1 MKPSK
6 SKFFILLGI
15 IAAFVAIAIL
25 GMGDSVKSVR
35 KMRYGIDIRGGIE
48 AVFEADGI
56 DRKPTASELD
66 SARTIIEA
74 RLDSKNIADREVTI
88 DKEGGYIIVR
98 YPWKSGETSF
108 NPEEAIAELGE
119 MAKLT
124 FRDPDGNVLIEGKN
138 IISAKPGQDTS
149 GVGTQYLV
157 SLTFD
162 TKGAKLFE
170 EATGNLIGKSMGIYM
185 DEEQISNPV
194 VQTKISGGK
203 AVIDNMKSYK
213 EAKELADKINAGALP
228 FSLKTTNFSTIS
240 PTLGNQA
247 LHIMVI
253 AGAIAIALI
262 CVFMIIMYKLP
273 GIIACLTLIL
283 QVALQLLSVSVPQYT
298 LTLTGIAGVILSIGM
313 AVDTNIII
321 SERIA
326 DEIKK
331 GLTVRA
337 AVRNGYKNAFSSV
350 FDGNFTTAIVA
361 IILMIFGSG
370 SMLSFGYTLLMG
382 MIFNLIVGV
391 SVSKNLL
398 LGILEFKKFNKEKFF
413 ARKKDTKIRKFYENK
428 KIYALISGTLI
439 VVGIVFSFVNGVKLD
454 TQFTGGVV
462 LTYAVENDVDTA
474 TVKDAISDI
483 TDRPITVQISNN
495 RQNDEKQIIVTLAG
509 NGGISPEEQK
519 SITEGLNTTCKA
531 TLSETY
537 AVEPYIGAKAL
548 KNSGIAILL
557 SIIFIILYVWIRFS
571 SIHGLAAGITGM
583 IALLHDVMIVFFA
596 FVVFKIPLND
606 SFVAVTLTIIGYS
619 INDTIVIYDRIR
631 ENSGIN
637 PKLDKI
643 TLINESISQTFRRS
657 VNTSITTGMCVLI
670 ILIAS
675 YIFQITTITEFALPM
690 FVGVISGCYST
701 ICIASIIWGM
711 WELRKI
717 KKNKTD
723 SKGKNP
729 KNSMA

>member
-35 KMRYGIDIRGGIE
+35 EMRYGIDIRGGVE
-48 AVFEADGI
+48 AVFEADGV

-74 RLDSKNIADREVTI
+74 RLDAKNIADREVTI
-88 DKEGGYIIVR
+88 DKNGGYIIVR
-98 YPWKSGETSF
+98 FPWKSGETNF
-108 NPEEAIAELGE
+108 KPEEAIAELGE

-149 GVGTQYLV
+149 GVSRQYLV

-162 TKGAKLFE
+162 TKGTQLFE
-170 EATGNLIGKSMGIYM
+170 EATGNLVGKNMGIYM
-185 DEEQISNPV
+185 DEEQISNPMV
-194 VQTKISGGK
+194 KTKISGGK
-203 AVIDNMKSYK
+203 AVIDNMATYK

-228 FSLKTTNFSTIS
+228 FSLKTSNFSTIS

-247 LHIMVI
+247 LHIMII
-253 AGAIAIALI
+253 AGGIAFLLI
-262 CVFMIIMYKLP
+262 CLFMIFMYKLP
-273 GIIACLTLIL
+273 GIIACLTLVL

-350 FDGNFTTAIVA
+350 FDGNLTTAIVA

-398 LGILEFKKFNKEKFF
+398 LGILEFKKLNKEKYF
-413 ARKKDTKIRKFYENK
+413 ARKKETKIRKFFESRK
-428 KIYALISGTLI
+428 KYALISGTLL
-439 VVGIVFSFVNGVKLD
+439 VLGIIFIFVNGVKLD

-462 LTYAVENDVDTA
+462 LTYTVEDDVKTT
-474 TVKDAISDI
+474 TVQDSISKI
-483 TDRPITVQISNN
+483 TDRPVTVQISNN
-495 RQNDEKQIIVTLAG
+495 RQNDEKQIVVTLAG
-509 NGGISPEEQK
+509 NGGISPDEQN
-519 SITEGLNTTCKA
+519 SITEGLNKSCNA

-548 KNSGIAILL
+548 KNAGLAIVL
-557 SIIFIILYVWIRFS
+557 SFIFIILYVWVRFS

-583 IALLHDVMIVFFA
+583 LALLHDVLIVFFA

-619 INDTIVIYDRIR
+619 INDTIVVYDRIR
-631 ENSGIN
+631 ENGALN
-637 PKLDKI
+637 PKIDK
-643 TLINESISQTFRRS
+643 TVLINESISQTLRRS
-657 VNTSITTGMCVLI
+657 INTSVTTGMCVLI
-670 ILIAS
+670 ILVAS
-675 YIFQITTITEFALPM
+675 SIFQITSITEFALPM
-690 FVGVISGCYST
+690 FFGIISGCYSS
-701 ICIASIIWGM
+701 ICIASVIWCL
-711 WELRKI
+711 WELRKN
-717 KKNKTD
+717 KNNKTD
-723 SKGKNP
+723 LKGKKP
-729 KNSMA
+729 KNSIA